1 MSLSLSLSGFL
12 ESAGSECT
20 REPKNNTNC
29 LTKGNS
35 INHTANQRLKYYK
48 QVDRREGGVHR
59 AVDYSPPAW
68 TGLVYRGYVHWVAI
82 MLKQLR
88 GIERQGLIY
97 WKQTAGES
105 RPPTGRS
112 CRQKITSS
120 AQCAGRRNMSR
131 VSTQLFLV
139 LVVELCNEHR
149 LSCCSRN
156 TEC

>member
-12 ESAGSECT
+12 ESASSECT

-82 MLKQLR
+82 MLK
-88 GIERQGLIY
+88 
-97 WKQTAGES
+97 
-105 RPPTGRS
+105 
-112 CRQKITSS
+112 
-120 AQCAGRRNMSR
+120 
-131 VSTQLFLV
+131 
-139 LVVELCNEHR
+139 
-149 LSCCSRN
+149 
-156 TEC
+156 